1 MIFFILAAKP
11 DTGVIALAFILAP
24 VFFFAAKYFY
34 RRWKK
39 VQQTYQLMLDTKPC
53 QVSALSEGPCEFQGK
68 IGNVDPPLV
77 SPWSQQ
83 ECVYYD
89 FIVIEETGKNAY
101 TVFDD
106 KQTQS
111 FTVTD
116 SSGSVEINP
125 GEGNFHVKIDRQAHS
140 GELNDA
146 DSEMQTLLKS
156 RYRNL
161 ISTEGWFNPRRYYTE
176 RTLAVGDP
184 VYVFGEAKREGGKLV
199 ISDGVMP
206 LIISEESQQN
216 SERMHYLP
224 DRNVYVLGMV
234 ASGFGAIFF
243 FALAA
248 FLILAG

>member
-1 MIFFILAAKP
+1 
-11 DTGVIALAFILAP
+11 
-24 VFFFAAKYFY
+24 
-34 RRWKK
+34 
-39 VQQTYQLMLDTKPC
+39 MLDTKPC
-53 QVSALSEGPCEFQGK
+53 QVAALSEGPCEFQGK
-68 IGNVDPPLV
+68 IGNVAPPLV

-89 FIVIEETGKNAY
+89 FIVIEGTGKDAC
-101 TVFDD
+101 TVFED

-111 FTVTD
+111 FTLTD
-116 SSGSVEINP
+116 PSGSVEINP

-146 DSEMQTLLKS
+146 DSELQTLFKS
-156 RYRNL
+156 RYSNL
-161 ISTEGWFNPRRYYTE
+161 ISTGGWFKPRRYYTE

-206 LIISEESQQN
+206 LIVSEEGQKN

-224 DRNVYVLGMV
+224 GRNIYVLGMI
-234 ASGFGAIFF
+234 ASGLLAIVL
-243 FALAA
+243 FAVGLSHLSG
-248 FLILAG
+248 FQP

>member
-1 MIFFILAAKP
+1 MDFPFFAAKP
-11 DTGVIALAFILAP
+11 GAGAIIGVLLLAS

-53 QVSALSEGPCEFQGK
+53 QVSALSEGPCEFQGE
-68 IGNVDPPLV
+68 IGNVDLPLV

-89 FIVIEETGKNAY
+89 FIVIEGTGKDAC

-146 DSEMQTLLKS
+146 DSGIQTLLKS

-161 ISTEGWFNPRRYYTE
+161 ISTEGWFKPRRYYTE
-176 RTLAVGDP
+176 RTPAVGDP

-206 LIISEESQQN
+206 LIVSEESQQN

-248 FLILAG
+248 LLILAG

>member
-24 VFFFAAKYFY
+24 VFFLAAKYFY
-34 RRWKK
+34 RRWIKIR
-39 VQQTYQLMLDTKPC
+39 QTYQLMLDTKPR
-53 QVSALSEGPCEFQGK
+53 QVAALSEGPCEFLGK
-68 IGNVDPPLV
+68 IDSVDPPLV

-89 FIVIEETGKNAY
+89 FIVIEGTGEDAC

-146 DSEMQTLLKS
+146 SSELQTLLKS

-161 ISTEGWFNPRRYYTE
+161 ISTEGWFKPRRYYTE

-206 LIISEESQQN
+206 LIVSEESQQN

-243 FALAA
+243 FAIGL
-248 FLILAG
+248 FHLSRY